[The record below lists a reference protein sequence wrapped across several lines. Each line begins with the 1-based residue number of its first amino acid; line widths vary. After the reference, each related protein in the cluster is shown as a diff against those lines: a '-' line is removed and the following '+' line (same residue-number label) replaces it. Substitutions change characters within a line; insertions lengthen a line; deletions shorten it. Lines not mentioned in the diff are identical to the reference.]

1 MSERI
6 FLTVTVFVA
15 WLFIGMPT
23 IAAETNSPLPKSAAV
38 MDFELIDEMRDYSG
52 KTLYT
57 KSVDL
62 RSNSDK
68 SWLRGIRYMADSVA
82 EKKQYLRCFE
92 EPILTAEARRR
103 KGNAEET
110 KDRLAVP
117 FVPALRESG

>member
-6 FLTVTVFVA
+6 FLTVFVA

-68 SWLRGIRYMADSVA
+68 SWLRGIRYMVDSVA
-82 EKKQYLRCFE
+82 EKKQYLR
-92 EPILTAEARRR
+92 
-103 KGNAEET
+103 
-110 KDRLAVP
+110 
-117 FVPALRESG
+117 